1 MSRQQKLFAL
11 VVVLVAANL
20 WSRSSA
26 HRPASEQRDSTG
38 EGVSVAD
45 LTVNAAFTGSRSAG
59 PMHRDIFQTRARE
72 ERPATLQ
79 KTVASPAEPRK
90 SAAQMEEEAARAELA
105 KIRLLG
111 VVVREGKAQ
120 AYLAQGAE
128 TYLAFEGDTV
138 GGRFVVES
146 VAVDSVELKDRMLN
160 IRGRVPISGR

>member
-1 MSRQQKLFAL
+1 VSRQQKLFAL

-20 WSRSSA
+20 WSKSSP

-38 EGVSVAD
+38 EGISVVD
-45 LTVNAAFTGSRSAG
+45 LTVNAAFTGSRSAK
-59 PMHRDIFQTRARE
+59 PMHRDVFQMRARE
-72 ERPATLQ
+72 ERPATQ
-79 KTVASPAEPRK
+79 KTMTSPAEPRK
-90 SAAQMEEEAARAELA
+90 SVAQMEEEAARADLA

-120 AYLAQGAE
+120 AYLALGTE

-138 GGRFVVES
+138 GNRFVVES